1 MDISGLIRSTCP
13 PESLVS
19 ALRDARSLAR
29 LLPDGSTL
37 EKTGDGQYGFS
48 VTKAVGPIRL
58 TLPGKMT
65 LTATGTGHNQLLSAR
80 ASHLIGGKV
89 ELDLT
94 LTIDQ
99 HGEQTH
105 LAYSGRLN
113 AAGLAGRML
122 RGHRARAN
130 SMLKAALIRL
140 KLHAEG
146 QMHHSA

>member
-1 MDISGLIRSTCP
+1 MDVSGLIRSTCP

-19 ALRDARSLAR
+19 ALCDARSLAR

-37 EKTGDGQYGFS
+37 EKTGDGQYSFT
-48 VTKAVGPIRL
+48 VTKAVGPMRL

-65 LTATGTGHNQLLSAR
+65 LTASGIGHNQLLTAR

-89 ELDLT
+89 ELDLN
-94 LTIDQ
+94 LAIDQ

-105 LAYSGRLN
+105 LAYSGTLN
-113 AAGLAGRML
+113 AAGLAGRVL
-122 RGHRARAN
+122 REHRARAN
-130 SMLKAALIRL
+130 AMLKAALIRL

-146 QMHHSA
+146 LLRHSA

>member
-89 ELDLT
+89 ELDLK
-94 LTIDQ
+94 LIIDQ
-99 HGEQTH
+99 QGEHTR
-105 LAYSGRLN
+105 LAYSGTLN
-113 AAGLAGRML
+113 ASGLAGRVL
-122 RGHRARAN
+122 REHHARAN
-130 SMLKAALIRL
+130 SMLKAALTRL
-140 KLHAEG
+140 KRHAEG
-146 QMHHSA
+146 QLHDSA